1 MKLRPQKIMN
11 EEAAAI
17 NGTSEKLEKRCLA
30 PGQELVRDGSRDK
43 DICGCPYCPCTTA
56 NGDSTSSEEP
66 EKVGKAETKR
76 KAPASGSPPEPSDEE
91 GPPEGER
98 GADSDSDQEAE
109 PDVEEARDDED
120 SQDP

>member
-43 DICGCPYCPCTTA
+43 DICGCPYCPCTA

-66 EKVGKAETKR
+66 ERAGKADPKR
-76 KAPASGSPPEPSDEE
+76 KAPASGTPLASSDEE
-91 GPPEGER
+91 GPPEGEH
-98 GADSDSDQEAE
+98 GADSDSEQDAE
-109 PDVEEARDDED
+109 PDVEEARDDE
-120 SQDP
+120 SQDA